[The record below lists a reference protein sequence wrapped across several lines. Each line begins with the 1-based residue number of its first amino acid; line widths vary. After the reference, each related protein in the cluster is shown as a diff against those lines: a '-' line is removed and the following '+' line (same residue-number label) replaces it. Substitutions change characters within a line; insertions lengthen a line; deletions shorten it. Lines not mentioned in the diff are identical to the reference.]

1 MTIRICAIIFSMS
14 TTQEAANPPKTQVL
28 NFSNPYL
35 TGFIIGLILFIPA
48 LLIART
54 HEFTGFQL
62 QLFRAI
68 NNLPDGLTQ
77 PALLVTEALGAAY
90 PIAICVVVAMLFKRF
105 RLAWRYAVIGAGTV
119 VVMEAAKLIAKEPRP
134 FVTLAGNLHLRA
146 SELGLTSFPSGH
158 MAVATALALVTWMI
172 LPRAWSWL
180 SVLWIVLVAFS
191 RLYLGVHT
199 PNDLVGGFAIG
210 LMAVSFIQ
218 ILPEK
223 ISKPLHLDNHEPLL
237 DRGF

>member
-1 MTIRICAIIFSMS
+1 MLNMNATP
-14 TTQEAANPPKTQVL
+14 EAAHPAEATTITKV
-28 NFSNPYL
+28 NPYL
-35 TGFIIGLILFIPA
+35 IGFIIGLLLFVPA
-48 LLIART
+48 LLVART
-54 HEFTGFQL
+54 HNFSGLQL
-62 QLFRAI
+62 ELFRAI
-68 NNLPDGLTQ
+68 NNLPDGLTT
-77 PALLVTEALGAAY
+77 PALLVTEGLGAAY
-90 PIAICVVVAMLFKRF
+90 PIIACVLIAFAFRRY
-105 RLAWRYAVIGAGTV
+105 RLAWRYAAVGGGTV
-119 VVMEAAKLIAKEPRP
+119 VVMEVAKLIAKEPRP
-134 FVTLAGNLHLRA
+134 FVTLNDQLHLRA

-172 LPRAWSWL
+172 LPRAWRWL

-210 LMAVSFIQ
+210 LMAVCFIQ

-223 ISKPLHLDNHEPLL
+223 YTKPLHLDNRRSLL